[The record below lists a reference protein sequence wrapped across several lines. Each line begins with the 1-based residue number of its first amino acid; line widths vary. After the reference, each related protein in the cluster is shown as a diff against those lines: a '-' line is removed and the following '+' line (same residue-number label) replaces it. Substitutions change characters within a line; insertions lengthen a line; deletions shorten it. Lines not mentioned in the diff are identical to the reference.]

1 MKTRQNC
8 AMQAKLTARSP
19 VSSASWRD
27 DAGSGLDA
35 ASWCNSRPYLSIEP
49 TQMAAPNPTREGT
62 EIKQDVQGTALDLA
76 YDLPLSN
83 APKVTNHGHDYLAG
97 EFRINGIIV

>member
-1 MKTRQNC
+1 
-8 AMQAKLTARSP
+8 
-19 VSSASWRD
+19 
-27 DAGSGLDA
+27 
-35 ASWCNSRPYLSIEP
+35 
-49 TQMAAPNPTREGT
+49 MAAPNPTREGT